1 VKQGVSLAIT
11 GLGLGLVGAYL
22 VDQGMRSMLFGEGAI
37 DFGVLG
43 TVVFLLLLATLTA
56 CLVPARRAASVEP
69 MQALKAE

>member
-43 TVVFLLLLATLTA
+43 TVVSLLLLATLTA